1 MTERGGADPPA
12 KGAAGPSGPLR
23 AAGWVLPGLP
33 RLVRGRR
40 GGVPALGLWLFL
52 WAVVALRPGR
62 IASTFASGGAGD
74 WIALATIV
82 AGLATAWAAGNVW
95 PEEGSARWRRFARHR
110 QAAMG
115 AVLLAAM
122 ALSALLTPY
131 LAPHDPAEQGDV
143 VQERFRAPSA
153 AHPMGTDRFGRD
165 VLSRVLYGARVSL
178 GIGTVAVLIA
188 VTLGTAVGAAAG
200 YAGGRVDGA
209 LMRVVDLLLS
219 FPRLVLLITVVA
231 LFEPSIALVTLVLG
245 LTGWMGT
252 SRVVRGEVL
261 SVREEPYV
269 AAARSLGFGDGR
281 ILLRHVLPNAVS
293 PVIVSA
299 TLGVGHAILA
309 EAALSFLG
317 LGVQP
322 PTPSWGGMVAA
333 GRDVMLDAWWITT
346 FPGLAIVLTVMSF
359 NLVGDGL
366 RDLMDPRHATLEAT
380 P

>member
-1 MTERGGADPPA
+1 MTERDDR
-12 KGAAGPSGPLR
+12 SGPGP
-23 AAGWVLPGLP
+23 GWLGWLLPGLP
-33 RLVRGRR
+33 RLLGGRR
-40 GGVPALGLWLFL
+40 AGVPVLGLWLFL
-52 WAVVALRPGR
+52 WAVVLLRPGR
-62 IASTFASGGAGD
+62 VAATLTGGGVDD
-74 WIALATIV
+74 WIALGTVV
-82 AGLATAWAAGNVW
+82 AGLAGAWAAGNLW
-95 PEEGSARWRRFARHR
+95 RGDGPARWRRFARHR

-115 AVLLAAM
+115 AVLLGAL

-131 LAPHDPAEQGDV
+131 LAPHDPTEQDRV
-143 VQERFRAPSA
+143 VETRFQPPSA
-153 AHPMGTDRFGRD
+153 EHPLGTDRFGRD

-200 YAGGRVDGA
+200 YLGGWVDGA
-209 LMRVVDLLLS
+209 AMRAVDLLLS

-231 LFEPSIALVTLVLG
+231 LFEPSIALVTVVLG

-269 AAARSLGFGDGR
+269 AAARSLGYGDRR
-281 ILLRHVLPNAVS
+281 ILLRHVLPNAMS

-322 PTPSWGGMVAA
+322 PTPSWGSMVAY

-366 RDLMDPRHATLEAT
+366 RDMMDPRHATREAT